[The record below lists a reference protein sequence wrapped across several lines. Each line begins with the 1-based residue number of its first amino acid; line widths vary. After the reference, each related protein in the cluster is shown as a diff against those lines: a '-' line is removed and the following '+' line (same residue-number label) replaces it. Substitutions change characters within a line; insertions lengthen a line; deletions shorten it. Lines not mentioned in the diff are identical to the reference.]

1 MCGGEH
7 TREKLWGG
15 KRKTNV
21 IKLIR
26 FVRGAALARR
36 GEAACF
42 LALSLLENHKMADP
56 VANLD
61 RSAFVA
67 FVQPFSTLLRTITL
81 YHFSLLFFFFS
92 GLRKNDFI
100 LVSPIESDPL
110 VVSNTRSSMIFHEFK
125 TQLLISI
132 GLALDLWNS
141 LLLKATLFF
150 LTIFFFFKIIQAF
163 LTEKDLSIESDFLRK

>member
-1 MCGGEH
+1 MVVFLSSKSHEIEWHERWRGGEH

-132 GLALDLWNS
+132 GLALDL
-141 LLLKATLFF
+141 
-150 LTIFFFFKIIQAF
+150 
-163 LTEKDLSIESDFLRK
+163 

>member
-1 MCGGEH
+1 MVVKVTRSNGTREMCGGEH

-67 FVQPFSTLLRTITL
+67 SNLFPPSYDTYDYALPFL
-81 YHFSLLFFFFS
+81 FSFLFFS

-132 GLALDLWNS
+132 GLALDL
-141 LLLKATLFF
+141 
-150 LTIFFFFKIIQAF
+150 
-163 LTEKDLSIESDFLRK
+163 